1 MDLRNRKVTLVGM
14 GKTTLAAVRL
24 LLREGAQPF
33 VTEKS
38 ELEKVR
44 ESAETLKSLGV
55 PYECGGHSTRALAG
69 ADFVIPSPG
78 VDPQI
83 APIVEATRTGAR
95 VLCEMELASRF
106 NRAKV
111 LAVTGTNGKTT
122 TTELL
127 RALVESCGHRVLL
140 AGNNE
145 MPFSEA
151 VLVEPA
157 PDYIVLEVS
166 SYQAELNQTFRP
178 WMAAVLNVT
187 PDHLSRHKSLVAY
200 AEAKAHLLAEQQES
214 DYAILN
220 ADDFL
225 VETMAALT
233 RATCRK
239 FSMSRKVSQGLWSD
253 GDGIYEGDTR
263 VASTGDILLRGRH
276 NLSNVLAAL
285 AMMRAGAFDW
295 DRTLEGL
302 RRFRGV
308 EHRIEFVARIK
319 EVDYYND
326 SKSTNIESLRV
337 ALDSFEIPVI
347 LIAGGRGKGADYRVL
362 LDLVARKVKYLITLG
377 EDAPLLEKAFGDRV
391 RTERAGD
398 LPYAVRRA
406 AALARTGDTV
416 LLSPACA
423 SFDMFTGFEHRG
435 RVFKECV
442 RGLEEGGGR

>member
-1 MDLRNRKVTLVGM
+1 MDLRNRRVTLVGM
-14 GKTTLAAVRL
+14 GKTSVAAVRL
-24 LLREGAQPF
+24 LLREGAVPF

-38 ELEKVR
+38 ERDSVK
-44 ESAETLKSLGV
+44 ESAEVLDTLGV
-55 PYECGGHSTRALAG
+55 PYECGAHTAYAI
-69 ADFVIPSPG
+69 ADAEFIIPSPG
-78 VDPQI
+78 VDPSI
-83 APIVEATRTGAR
+83 APIMEATRCGAR
-95 VLCEMELASRF
+95 LLCEMELASRF

-127 RALVESCGHRVLL
+127 RALVASCGHRVLL

-145 MPFSEA
+145 MPFSAA
-151 VLVEPA
+151 VLADPA
-157 PDYIVLEVS
+157 PEFIVLEVS

-187 PDHLSRHKSLVAY
+187 PDHLSRHKSMVEY
-200 AEAKAHLLAEQQES
+200 AEAKARLLAMQRET

-220 ADDFL
+220 ADDPL
-225 VETMAALT
+225 VETMTALT
-233 RATCRK
+233 RASCKK
-239 FSMSRKVSQGLWSD
+239 FSLSIKVSQGLLSD
-253 GDGIYEGDTR
+253 GEAIYEGDVQ
-263 VASTGDILLRGRH
+263 VASNQDILLKGRH
-276 NLSNVLAAL
+276 NLANVLAAL

-295 DRTLEGL
+295 ERTLEGL
-302 RRFRGV
+302 RQFRGV

-319 EVDYYND
+319 DVDYYND

-337 ALDSFEIPVI
+337 ALESFEIPVI

-362 LDLVARKVKYLITLG
+362 LDLVTRRVKRMITIG
-377 EDAPLLEKAFGDRV
+377 EDAPLLERAFEDRV
-391 RTERAGD
+391 GIERAGD

-406 AALARTGDTV
+406 SAIAKPGDIV

-442 RGLEEGGGR
+442 RHLEGGDSR

>member
-24 LLREGAQPF
+24 LLREHAEPF
-33 VTEKS
+33 VTDKAP
-38 ELEKVR
+38 R
-44 ESAETLKSLGV
+44 EDVLKAAETLESLGV
-55 PYECGGHSTRALAG
+55 SYECGGHTDRAFSG
-69 ADFVIPSPG
+69 AEYVIPSPG
-78 VDPQI
+78 VDPRIGPI
-83 APIVEATRTGAR
+83 AEATRDGAR
-95 VLCEMELASRF
+95 ILCEMELASRF
-106 NRAKV
+106 NRSKV

-127 RALVESCGHRVLL
+127 RALVASCGHEVLL

-145 MPFSEA
+145 MPFSAA

-157 PDYIVLEVS
+157 PEFIVLEVS

-178 WMAAVLNVT
+178 WVAAVLNVT
-187 PDHLSRHKSLVAY
+187 PDHLARHDSMVGY
-200 AEAKAHLLAEQQES
+200 AEAKARLLAMQQES
-214 DYAILN
+214 DCAVLN
-220 ADDFL
+220 ADDPL

-233 RATCRK
+233 KASCRR
-239 FSMSRKVSQGLWSD
+239 FSLTRRVTQGLWSD
-253 GDGIYEGDTR
+253 GDGIFEGDDQ
-263 VASTGDILLRGRH
+263 VAASSDILLKGRH
-276 NLSNVLAAL
+276 NLANVLAAL

-295 DRTLEGL
+295 EGTLEGL

-308 EHRIEFVARIK
+308 EHRIEFVASVNG
-319 EVDYYND
+319 VDYYND

-337 ALDSFEIPVI
+337 ALESFDIPVI

-362 LDLVARKVKYLITLG
+362 LDLVTRRVKRMITIG
-377 EDAPLLEKAFGDRV
+377 EDAPLLEEAFADRV

-406 AALARTGDTV
+406 SAVAEPGDIV

-442 RGLEEGGGR
+442 RSLEGGDSR